1 MRFCSRG
8 ITVGE
13 SGAMSEKLRIGVL
26 GLTHDHV
33 WSEAAAAAE
42 CQSAELVAAADP
54 NEPLTGRFTE
64 TYGCPVYEDATSL
77 LENEK
82 LDAAYVFGS
91 NLEGS
96 QMAIEAMERGLH
108 ILIEK
113 PLAANLEDAN
123 QMLIAARKNNVQ
135 LVVNWPFTW
144 WPQLQRAIKL
154 VEDGS
159 IGTLRSVTYRAAHC
173 GPEALGCSEYFCDW
187 LFDERRNGGGA
198 MKDYCC
204 YGAVLAA
211 ALMGLPE
218 SVVGMAGGQVK
229 DFLSVEDSG
238 IIAMKYSQGMATATA
253 SWTQIG
259 NLTSYATAIYGSK
272 GTLFAEP
279 GDKGKLYLA
288 TKDDPEGSEVSVP
301 KPELGMRDSAHNFV
315 EVVTG
320 QRDPFILSRDD
331 YSRDAQEI
339 LEAGIR
345 SANLGERIKLPL

>member
-1 MRFCSRG
+1 
-8 ITVGE
+8 
-13 SGAMSEKLRIGVL
+13 MSEKLRIGVL

-33 WSEAAAAAE
+33 WAEVAAASE

-54 NEPLTGRFTE
+54 NEPLTERFTE
-64 TYGCPVYEDATSL
+64 TYGCRVYEDATSL
-77 LENEK
+77 LKNEK

-96 QMAIEAMERGLH
+96 HMAIEAMELGLH

-113 PLAANLEDAN
+113 PLAANLDDAN
-123 QMLIAARKNNVQ
+123 QMLVAARTNNVQ

-144 WPQLQRAIKL
+144 WPQLQHAVKL
-154 VEDGS
+154 VEDGK
-159 IGTLRSVTYRAAHC
+159 IGNLHSVTYRAAHC

-187 LFDERRNGGGA
+187 LFDERRNGAGA
-198 MKDYCC
+198 MMDYCC
-204 YGAVLAA
+204 YGAVLAV
-211 ALMGLPE
+211 ALMGMPE
-218 SVVGMAGGQVK
+218 SVVGMAGGKAK

-238 IIAMKYSQGMATATA
+238 IIAMKYPQGLATATA

-259 NLTSYATAIYGSK
+259 NLTSYDTAIYGSE

-279 GDKGKLYLA
+279 GDSGKLYLA
-288 TKDDPEGSEVSVP
+288 TNDDPNGSEVSIP

-345 SANLGERIKLPL
+345 SAKLAEQIKLPFAG